1 MCFHMLCVLGHPN
14 CKLFIT
20 HGGVHGI
27 METILAEVPIIGF
40 PVFGDQFQNVKISQD
55 NGIAIVGNIFRL
67 TEEIFEQDVKRI
79 LTDQK

>member
-1 MCFHMLCVLGHPN
+1 MFIIADHPN

-27 METILAEVPIIGF
+27 METIHAGVPIIGF
-40 PVFGDQFQNVKISQD
+40 PIFGDQFQNIKICQE
-55 NGIAIVGNIFRL
+55 NGFGIERDFWML
-67 TEEIFEQDVKRI
+67 TEEIFENDVKLI